1 MTNQVKTVAVW
12 DIPVRIFHW
21 SLVLFFAIAYLTGD
35 ESEQWHA
42 YSGYVV
48 SGLVVFRIIWGFIG
62 TKYARFSSFV
72 FSPQVIKHYLSSML
86 DEHPKRYLGH
96 NPAGGAMVVTL
107 LLSLSLC
114 CWTGLVAYGKEG
126 HGPLAQTSF
135 TTISTAHAKRDGHD
149 DHGKRTKSQL
159 EGDFWENTHKFF
171 SHMTLLLAAIHLF
184 GMALSSLSHNENLV
198 RAMINGRKESR
209 DGDN

>member
-1 MTNQVKTVAVW
+1 MTDQVKTVVVW

-48 SGLVVFRIIWGFIG
+48 SGLLVFRLIWGFIG

-72 FSPQVIKHYLSSML
+72 FSPQVIRQYLGSML
-86 DEHPKRYLGH
+86 EEHPKRYLGH
-96 NPAGGAMVVTL
+96 NPAGGAMVMAL
-107 LLSLSLC
+107 LLTLALC

-126 HGPLAQTSF
+126 QGPLAQAGF
-135 TTISTAHAKRDGHD
+135 ATISAAHADSD
-149 DHGKRTKSQL
+149 DQGKRTQKMQ
-159 EGDFWENTHKFF
+159 EGEFWEDIHKFL

-184 GMALSSLSHNENLV
+184 GVALSSLLHNENLV

>member
-1 MTNQVKTVAVW
+1 MTDQAKIVVVW
-12 DIPVRIFHW
+12 DVPVRIFHW
-21 SLVLFFAIAYLTGD
+21 SLVLFFAIAYLSGD

-48 SGLVVFRIIWGFIG
+48 TGLLVFRVIWGFIG

-72 FSPQVIKHYLSSML
+72 FSPQVIKQYLGSML

-107 LLSLSLC
+107 LLTLTLC

-126 HGPLAQTSF
+126 KGTLAQTSF
-135 TTISTAHAKRDGHD
+135 TPI
-149 DHGKRTKSQL
+149 Q
-159 EGDFWENTHKFF
+159 
-171 SHMTLLLAAIHLF
+171 LLLPTAKSMTI
-184 GMALSSLSHNENLV
+184 MASARIAGKKVNSGRISINSLLICHCCWLRYTFLAWHYPVCCIMKIWSV
-198 RAMINGRKESR
+198 R
-209 DGDN
+209 